1 MDRRSLPNELIE
13 AILRQVDMQTVLLAQ
28 RVCRQ
33 WALCIRASSP
43 MQQILFFQP
52 APANRPRQQN
62 PLLASKFPYWFP
74 ADDTKSCAIA
84 FGAGD
89 MQDFLESSDIY
100 RRPEASWRRMLV
112 QQPPIMALGW
122 VERSVSPSN
131 VIDLHRWE
139 IPLQALG
146 GLQMNILYDLVVNT
160 SEVAPEY
167 FYFRVL
173 WSQSKTLSS
182 SFASLR
188 SDPCPSFNSD
198 RIDGPLRHAMQGAD
212 VVLDM
217 WYTSQMK
224 NHLWKGW
231 SKDTW
236 TWELVRGLKLA
247 MDDFDIDLVR
257 CMREPKEVK
266 SWTLAEELSDYAREV
281 GPVDHAMPL
290 PDEDDPDL

>member
-1 MDRRSLPNELIE
+1 M
-13 AILRQVDMQTVLLAQ
+13 
-28 RVCRQ
+28 
-33 WALCIRASSP
+33 
-43 MQQILFFQP
+43 
-52 APANRPRQQN
+52 
-62 PLLASKFPYWFP
+62 
-74 ADDTKSCAIA
+74 
-84 FGAGD
+84 
-89 MQDFLESSDIY
+89 
-100 RRPEASWRRMLV
+100 
-112 QQPPIMALGW
+112 
-122 VERSVSPSN
+122 
-131 VIDLHRWE
+131 IDLHRWE

>member
-1 MDRRSLPNELIE
+1 
-13 AILRQVDMQTVLLAQ
+13 
-28 RVCRQ
+28 
-33 WALCIRASSP
+33 

-62 PLLASKFPYWFP
+62 PLLASKFQYWFP
-74 ADDTKSCAIA
+74 ADDPKSCAIA

-122 VERSVSPSN
+122 VERSVSPSS

-182 SFASLR
+182 SFASLH
-188 SDPCPSFNSD
+188 SDPSPSFNSA
-198 RIDGPLRHAMQGAD
+198 RMDGPLRHAMQGAG

-217 WYTSQMK
+217 WYTSQMI
-224 NHLWKGW
+224 WKEW
-231 SKDTW
+231 KKDTW

-247 MDDFDIDLVR
+247 MDDSNIDLVR

-266 SWTLAEELSDYAREV
+266 SWTLAEELSDYA
-281 GPVDHAMPL
+281 VDHAMPL
-290 PDEDDPDL
+290 PDEDDMDL

>member
-1 MDRRSLPNELIE
+1 MGPMHPRIFPNATNSILP
-13 AILRQVDMQTVLLAQ
+13 T
-28 RVCRQ
+28 
-33 WALCIRASSP
+33 STS
-43 MQQILFFQP
+43 QQATP
-52 APANRPRQQN
+52 TK

-173 WSQSKTLSS
+173 WSQIALLA
-182 SFASLR
+182 FAQIHVRLLIRTGSMGYL
-188 SDPCPSFNSD
+188 
-198 RIDGPLRHAMQGAD
+198 GMQCRE
-212 VVLDM
+212 
-217 WYTSQMK
+217 
-224 NHLWKGW
+224 W

-236 TWELVRGLKLA
+236 TWELVRRLKLA

-266 SWTLAEELSDYAREV
+266 SWTLAEQLSDYAREV